1 MQQKLGHTT
10 TCRKNNSLEPLQYVF
25 SGSFLICLNDIILGG
40 NWHPDKDLAWLL
52 ERHSI
57 SWNNP
62 FASKTSIIHS
72 TISLYTS
79 HFSQN
84 GQKYGKKM
92 KKYENLG
99 RCVLELDLM
108 PGSLQILVSSFF
120 VFGNLGSVIFFTLN
134 FGFALPVL
142 PCSVLYVS
150 Y

>member
-1 MQQKLGHTT
+1 MSLGL
-10 TCRKNNSLEPLQYVF
+10 KNNSLVPLQYLF

-40 NWHPDKDLAWLL
+40 NWHSDKDLAWLL

-79 HFSQN
+79 PFSQN

-99 RCVLELDLM
+99 RCVLELDFFFDGITNVLM
-108 PGSLQILVSSFF
+108 TFLHFEDQRPRSFRDSTHCDYICEWKPILF
-120 VFGNLGSVIFFTLN
+120 
-134 FGFALPVL
+134 
-142 PCSVLYVS
+142 
-150 Y
+150 